1 MEMAKLL
8 HVRNVKFIGY
18 QNDINALWEKHHALL
33 LPSRSEGLPLS
44 MIEAMAAGRTVIVS
58 NAGGN
63 AEIIRDGWNGFI
75 SESTETSFELAM
87 DRAWEM
93 RDQWNEIGK
102 QASLYI
108 AENFPVSPETDFAN
122 DLTQLLNER

>member
-1 MEMAKLL
+1 
-8 HVRNVKFIGY
+8 
-18 QNDINALWEKHHALL
+18 
-33 LPSRSEGLPLS
+33 